1 MGLFGKPK
9 GGATETAAPRK
20 FKRKPVMA
28 GNWKMNKTTAEAV
41 TLSQNISWGSNKAE
55 WKELDV
61 ILCPPFVDLKSVY
74 NVIAFDRASMELG
87 AQDVFWEEE
96 GAFTG
101 AISPR
106 MLSEIHCA
114 YCIVGHSERRGYFHE
129 TDEDVNKKV
138 KALIAHD
145 IKPIVCCGESL
156 EVREANGTL
165 EHITRQV
172 EAAFADVDPQD
183 IAESIIAY
191 EPIWAIGTGH
201 AATPEQAQEVCAHIR
216 SVIASVAGSDV
227 ADKIRILYGGSMKPE
242 NAAQFLPLPDVDG
255 GLIGG
260 AALDAKKFCEL
271 VDLALKHCCEK

>member
-1 MGLFGKPK
+1 
-9 GGATETAAPRK
+9 
-20 FKRKPVMA
+20 
-28 GNWKMNKTTAEAV
+28 
-41 TLSQNISWGSNKAE
+41 
-55 WKELDV
+55 
-61 ILCPPFVDLKSVY
+61 
-74 NVIAFDRASMELG
+74 
-87 AQDVFWEEE
+87 
-96 GAFTG
+96 
-101 AISPR
+101 

-138 KALIAHD
+138 KALIANG

-165 EHITRQV
+165 DHITRQV
-172 EAAFADVDPQD
+172 EAAFTDVAPQG
-183 IAESIIAY
+183 IAASIVAY

-201 AATPEQAQEVCAHIR
+201 AATPDQAQEVCAHIR
-216 SVIASVAGSDV
+216 AVIASVAGAGV
-227 ADKIRILYGGSMKPE
+227 ADEVRILYGGSMKPE